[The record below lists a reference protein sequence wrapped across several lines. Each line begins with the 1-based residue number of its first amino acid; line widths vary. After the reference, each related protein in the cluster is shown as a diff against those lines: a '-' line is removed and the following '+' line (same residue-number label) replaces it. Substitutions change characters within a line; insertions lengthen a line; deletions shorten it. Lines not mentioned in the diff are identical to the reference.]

1 VTRSAIEII
10 PISRLELVF
19 APSPWEFARAR
30 RVEIDAHFAAARR
43 EKPALFN
50 GEVLLLRDWAIDAGV
65 LRGGFFATDF
75 ASMLAWKHFGCP
87 ETQATNCFAMGALRG
102 TDNALLLGVMGSHT
116 ANAGQIYFPAGTPEL
131 SDVAGDRVDL
141 DASVWRELAEET
153 GLTSQDLVGDPG
165 WIAVRAGP
173 RLALIKTM
181 RAEVDALA
189 LRARICAHLA
199 AESHP
204 ELADIRIV
212 RGEGDLDPAMPD
224 FIAAYLRHLWG

>member
-10 PISRLELVF
+10 PITGLELAF

-30 RVEIDAHFAAARR
+30 RAEIDAHFAAARR

-65 LRGGFFATDF
+65 LRGCFFATDF

-131 SDVAGDRVDL
+131 SDVASDRVDL
-141 DASVWRELAEET
+141 NASVWREVAEET
-153 GLTSQDLVGDPG
+153 GLTSHDLAGDPG

-173 RLALIKTM
+173 RLALMKTM
-181 RAEVDALA
+181 RAEVGAAA
-189 LRARICAHLA
+189 LRARICAHLT
-199 AESHP
+199 AETSP
-204 ELADIRIV
+204 ELADIKIV
-212 RGEGDLDPAMPD
+212 RGPNDLDPAMPD
-224 FIAAYLRHLWG
+224 FITAYLRHLWG